1 MLTSQARETL
11 QGVEAVIVDEIHA
24 VAKTKRGS
32 HLSVTMERL
41 VEVTD
46 RPGGPQRIGLSAT
59 QWPLE
64 EIAEFLGGRD
74 DAGSWR
80 KVDIVDAGVRTELDI
95 EVIVPFEGMGDI
107 GQLIEGPISAPAPP
121 GPVRRH

>member
-1 MLTSQARETL
+1 
-11 QGVEAVIVDEIHA
+11 
-24 VAKTKRGS
+24 
-32 HLSVTMERL
+32 MERL

-59 QWPLE
+59 QRPLE

-80 KVDIVDAGVRTELDI
+80 KVDIVDAGVRTGLDI
-95 EVIVPFEGMGDI
+95 EVIVPVEDMGDP
-107 GQLIEGPISAPAPP
+107 GKGIEEPISGPASLAQL
-121 GPVRRH
+121 GRASWRERWGWYV

>member
-1 MLTSQARETL
+1 MLTAQARETL
-11 QGVEAVIVDEIHA
+11 QGVEAVSVDEIHA

-59 QWPLE
+59 QRPLE

-80 KVDIVDAGVRTELDI
+80 QVDIFAAVVRKEPDNQDIVPDDDLGAPGRTEQARCV
-95 EVIVPFEGMGDI
+95 E
-107 GQLIEGPISAPAPP
+107 
-121 GPVRRH
+121 

>member
-1 MLTSQARETL
+1 MLTAQARETL
-11 QGVEAVIVDEIHA
+11 QGVEAVSVDEIHA

-32 HLSVTMERL
+32 HLSVTLERL
-41 VEVTD
+41 VEVTA

-59 QWPLE
+59 QRPLE

-80 KVDIVDAGVRTELDI
+80 KADTVDAGVRK
-95 EVIVPFEGMGDI
+95 
-107 GQLIEGPISAPAPP
+107 APAIDVIPP
-121 GPVRRH
+121 AEDRGHPGRVIRRTQARRGALW

>member
-59 QWPLE
+59 QRPLE

-80 KVDIVDAGVRTELDI
+80 TGDLVDAGVRKALDI
-95 EVIVPFEGMGDI
+95 DVIVPVEYIGDPCTATA
-107 GQLIEGPISAPAPP
+107 EPIIRQTSPDPSP
-121 GPVRRH
+121 RR